1 MLECGKDHKQPECL
15 GCGRMDHDQKTR
27 VEPNQQQSEKEKKK
41 LSFFSFT
48 VLRLNRVVVYLFVLW
63 STTITTT

>member
-27 VEPNQQQSEKEKKK
+27 IEPNQQQSEKKKK
-41 LSFFSFT
+41 NSLFSL
-48 VLRLNRVVVYLFVLW
+48 LRCLG
-63 STTITTT
+63 